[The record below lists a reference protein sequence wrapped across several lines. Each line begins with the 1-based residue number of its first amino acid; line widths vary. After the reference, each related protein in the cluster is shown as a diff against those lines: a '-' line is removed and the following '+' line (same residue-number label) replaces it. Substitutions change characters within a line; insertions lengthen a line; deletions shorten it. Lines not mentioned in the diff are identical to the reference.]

1 MRVVFAC
8 AGSGGHIN
16 PAIAIANNLKRRDE
30 KTEVLFIGRE
40 NEMENNL
47 VKNHGYENR
56 NIRTDRILRKITFKN
71 IRALIT
77 NLNGLRDAKKI
88 IKEFKPDLVIGTGGF
103 VCVPVMLAA
112 KSLKI
117 KYMLHESNAF
127 PGLSVKVTA
136 KNSSGIMVGFNEAK
150 DRLKSKTENITYTG
164 TPIKFSRESYEK
176 LNKESCRKELDI
188 PLDKKVIL
196 ITGGSQGARIFSEL
210 LTEIFSKNKDSKEL
224 DNCYYILISGNG
236 NFDLVNNLLKEK
248 GVDNAYNLKIL
259 PFVYDMEKMYKA
271 ADLAIT
277 RAGALTITELITT
290 KLPSIL
296 IPLPYAA
303 ENHQLFNA
311 NAIKAVDGAEVIEEK
326 NLNADVLFNTVNNIV
341 LDEEK
346 LKKMQNGLNEKY
358 INDVDDKIYNSVKKV
373 LEMGE

>member
-1 MRVVFAC
+1 MRVIFAC

-47 VKNHGYENR
+47 VKNHGYKNK
-56 NIRTDRILRKITFKN
+56 NIRTNRILRSITVKN
-71 IRALIT
+71 IKSVWT
-77 NLNGLRDAKKI
+77 NFQGYNDAKKI
-88 IKEFKPDLVIGTGGF
+88 IRKFKPDLVVGTGGF
-103 VCVPVMLAA
+103 VCVPVMMAA
-112 KSLKI
+112 KSLNV
-117 KYMLHESNAF
+117 KYILHESNAF
-127 PGLSVKVTA
+127 PGLSVKVA
-136 KNSSGIMVGFNEAK
+136 ARKSSAIMIGFEEARK
-150 DRLKSKTENITYTG
+150 RLESKCKRIYYTG
-164 TPIKFSRESYEK
+164 TPIKFSRESFDK
-176 LNKESCRKELDI
+176 LNKDKCRKELSI

-210 LTEIFSKNKDSKEL
+210 LTEIFEKNKDSKKL
-224 DNCYYILISGNG
+224 NDCYYILISGNA
-236 NFDLVNNLLKEK
+236 NYDLVNELIESK
-248 GVDNAYNLKIL
+248 GLASVDNLKIL

-311 NAIKAVDGAEVIEEK
+311 NAIKAVGGAEVIEEK
-326 NLNADVLFNTVNNIV
+326 NLSASELFKTVNKIV
-341 LDEEK
+341 LNEK
-346 LKKMQNGLNEKY
+346 KLADMQNGLDTKY
-358 INDVDDKIYNSVKKV
+358 INDVDDKIYKSICEV
-373 LEMGE
+373 LEK